1 MTSTDKRIIIKMF
14 SLIMRALFCLILK
27 EDKETIVKLH
37 REYVALMENMP
48 TWEDY

>member
-1 MTSTDKRIIIKMF
+1 MTFTDKRIIIKMF
-14 SLIMRALFCLILK
+14 SLIMRALFSILK
-27 EDKETIVKLH
+27 EDKETIVNIH